1 MRSDNIEDLMAMD
14 WIPEIS
20 QEEDGNVT
28 LRIPGLKGFVV
39 HGSPED
45 AVASFSQALRNHL
58 SSYLAAGKAVPVPEG
73 RSVQDT
79 SRTSGD
85 PWQHLRVNVL
95 TGHMRTRSATAG
107 ATRK

>member
-1 MRSDNIEDLMAMD
+1 MRSYDIEELMAMD

-20 QEEDGNVT
+20 QEEDGSVA

-39 HGSPED
+39 NGSPQD
-45 AVASFSQALRNHL
+45 AVANFSQALRSHL
-58 SSYLAAGKAVPVPEG
+58 SSCLAAGKAVPIPEG
-73 RSVQDT
+73 RIVPDA

-85 PWQHLRVNVL
+85 SWQHLRANVL
-95 TGHMRTRSATAG
+95 TGYMRTWSATAG

>member
-1 MRSDNIEDLMAMD
+1 MRSYDIEELMAMD

-20 QEEDGNVT
+20 QEEDGSVT

-39 HGSPED
+39 DGSPED
-45 AVASFSQALRNHL
+45 AVANFSQALRSHL

-73 RSVQDT
+73 RIVQDT

-107 ATRK
+107 ATKK

>member
-1 MRSDNIEDLMAMD
+1 MRSYDIEELMAMD

-20 QEEDGNVT
+20 QDEDGSVA

-45 AVASFSQALRNHL
+45 AVATFSQALRSHL

-73 RSVQDT
+73 RIVQDT

-85 PWQHLRVNVL
+85 PWQHLRANVL
-95 TGHMRTRSATAG
+95 TGHMRTQSAAAG
-107 ATRK
+107 ATRT

>member
-1 MRSDNIEDLMAMD
+1 MRSEDLDGLMAMD

-20 QEEDGNVT
+20 QEEDGSVT

-45 AVASFSQALRNHL
+45 AVANFSQALRSHL

-73 RSVQDT
+73 RIVQGT

-85 PWQHLRVNVL
+85 PWQHLRANVL
-95 TGHMRTRSATAG
+95 TGHLRTRSATAE
-107 ATRK
+107 ATKE

>member
-1 MRSDNIEDLMAMD
+1 MRNYDIEELMVMD
-14 WIPEIS
+14 WIPEIA
-20 QEEDGNVT
+20 QEEDGSVT
-28 LRIPGLKGFVV
+28 VRIPGLKGFVV

-45 AVASFSQALRNHL
+45 AMANFSQALRSHL
-58 SSYLAAGKAVPVPEG
+58 SSYLAAGRTVPVPG
-73 RSVQDT
+73 SRIVQGT

-95 TGHMRTRSATAG
+95 TGHIRTRSATAG

>member
-1 MRSDNIEDLMAMD
+1 MRSYDIEELMVMD
-14 WIPEIS
+14 WIPEIA
-20 QEEDGNVT
+20 QEEDGSVT

-39 HGSPED
+39 HGSPEE
-45 AVASFSQALRNHL
+45 AMANFSQALRSHL
-58 SSYLAAGKAVPVPEG
+58 SSYLAAGRAVPVPG
-73 RSVQDT
+73 SRIVQGT

-95 TGHMRTRSATAG
+95 TGHIRTRSATAG

>member
-1 MRSDNIEDLMAMD
+1 MRSYDIDELMAMD

-20 QEEDGNVT
+20 QEEDGSVT

-39 HGSPED
+39 DGSPED
-45 AVASFSQALRNHL
+45 AVANFSQALRRHL

-73 RSVQDT
+73 RIVQDT

-107 ATRK
+107 ATKK